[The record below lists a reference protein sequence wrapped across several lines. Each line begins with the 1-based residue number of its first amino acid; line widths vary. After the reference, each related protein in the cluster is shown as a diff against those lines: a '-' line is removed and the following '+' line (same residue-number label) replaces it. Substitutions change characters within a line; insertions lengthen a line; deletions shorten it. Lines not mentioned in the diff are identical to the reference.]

1 MVLCVCKGW
10 MGNTTHH
17 KSIQS
22 SNGGSCYK
30 AFQGLC
36 DCVQGRSD
44 FLPERCHHLVIGEI
58 LVIVMVDGVTTRLSI
73 GSASVLVPIKPKFQ
87 VFCKRHGPG
96 LIGKGNNWC
105 YLKFNINR
113 LLSNHILRI
122 SFFQIMNFFF

>member
-22 SNGGSCYK
+22 SNGGSATKPSRDYETTCK
-30 AFQGLC
+30 VA
-36 DCVQGRSD
+36 D
-44 FLPERCHHLVIGEI
+44 FSPERCHHLVIGEI